1 LVDQK
6 SSFCYNIAIVRRKEQ
21 EMKDKQRAAKLKMAI
36 KKLEQA
42 QVLINEALPETPYQS
57 QILFDLHCSAVD
69 LEQNFNYYKTGEVD
83 PVR

>member
-1 LVDQK
+1 
-6 SSFCYNIAIVRRKEQ
+6 
-21 EMKDKQRAAKLKMAI
+21 MKDKQRAAKLKMAI